1 MLAKE
6 QVDRILEGL
15 SDADPENAD
24 VYARNAAE
32 FKSKLD
38 DLDAE
43 IASRLSEC
51 GGREFM
57 TMHSAFAYFADRYDL
72 EEVPLGGLSPEGE
85 PSAARIATAVDV
97 VRDRGVPVFYA
108 ESEDAR
114 MAEAI
119 AAEAGTEARTISTL
133 EAPGDT
139 TYLDR
144 MQANLDAL
152 AVALDCR

>member
-1 MLAKE
+1 M
-6 QVDRILEGL
+6 EGL
-15 SDADPENAD
+15 SEADPENAD

-32 FKSKLD
+32 FKSELD
-38 DLDAE
+38 ELDAE
-43 IASRLSEC
+43 ISSRLSEC
-51 GGREFM
+51 SGRAFM

-72 EEVPLGGLSPEGE
+72 EEVPLGGLSPEAE

-97 VRDRGVPVFYA
+97 VRERGVPVFHA

-119 AAEAGTEARTISTL
+119 AAEAGTEAMPISTL

-144 MQANLDAL
+144 MRANVDAL
-152 AVALDCR
+152 VVALDCR